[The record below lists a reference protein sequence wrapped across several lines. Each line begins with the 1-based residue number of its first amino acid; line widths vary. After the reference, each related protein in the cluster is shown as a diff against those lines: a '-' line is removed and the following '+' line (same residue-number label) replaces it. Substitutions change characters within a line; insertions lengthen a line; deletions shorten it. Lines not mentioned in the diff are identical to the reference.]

1 VPEAR
6 ELDGP
11 PGLTGLY
18 ARAGAASLLGPVRGL
33 LPGGRSSALP
43 DTELV
48 VEGLEIDRSHLHAY
62 ERVCGFRLRDVL
74 PPTYVHQ
81 LAFPLALRIMTDGSF
96 PFAAMGLVH
105 LVNEVT
111 VRRPLDAS
119 ETLTLAVRAEN
130 LADHPRGRTFDVVA
144 EARVGDEVP
153 WFSTS
158 TYLHRESSGGGDG
171 DGPRRERADREPPPV
186 PQAVWEVPGD
196 IGRRYAAVSGDRNPI
211 HLHPLTARLFGMS
224 KPIAH
229 GMWLKARCLAALE
242 DVLPDAFTASVR
254 FKAPL
259 TLPSKVAFSSRPDG
273 DGRTFTVRAVKSGKP
288 HLDGTAGPA

>member
-18 ARAGAASLLGPVRGL
+18 ARAGAALLLSPLRGL
-33 LPGGRSSALP
+33 LPGGRPSGLP
-43 DTELV
+43 DTKLV
-48 VEGLEIDRSHLHAY
+48 VEDLEIDRGHLHAY
-62 ERVCGFRLRDVL
+62 QRVCGFRLRDVL

-81 LAFPLALRIMTDGSF
+81 VAFPLALRLMTDGSF

-111 VRRPLDAS
+111 SRRPLDAS
-119 ETLTLAVRAEN
+119 ERLTLRVRAEN
-130 LADHPRGRTFDVVA
+130 LIDHPRGRTFDIAA

-153 WFSTS
+153 WFSRS
-158 TYLHRESSGGGDG
+158 TYLHREGGSGGDG
-171 DGPRRERADREPPPV
+171 KRERADREPPPV
-186 PQAVWEVPGD
+186 PQAIWAVAGD
-196 IGRRYAAVSGDRNPI
+196 IGRRYAAVTGDRNPI
-211 HLHPLTARLFGMS
+211 HLHPLTARLFGMP

-242 DVLPDAFTASVR
+242 DVLPDAMTAAVR

-259 TLPSKVAFSSRPDG
+259 TLPAKVAFSSRPEG
-273 DGRTFTVRAVKSGKP
+273 KGRAFTVRAVDTGKP

>member
-1 VPEAR
+1 MPEAR

-18 ARAGAASLLGPVRGL
+18 ARAGAASLLSPVRGL
-33 LPGGRSSALP
+33 LPGGRPSGLP
-43 DTELV
+43 DNELI
-48 VEGLEIDRSHLHAY
+48 VEDLEIDRGHLHAY
-62 ERVCGFRLRDVL
+62 QRVCGFRLRDVL

-81 LAFPLALRIMTDGSF
+81 VAFPLALRLMTDGSF

-111 VRRPLDAS
+111 SRRPLDAS
-119 ETLTLAVRAEN
+119 ERLTLRVRAEN
-130 LADHPRGRTFDVVA
+130 LIDHPRGRTFDIVA

-158 TYLHRESSGGGDG
+158 TYLHREGGGGGDAK
-171 DGPRRERADREPPPV
+171 RERVDREPPPV
-186 PQAVWEVPGD
+186 PQAIWEVSGD
-196 IGRRYAAVSGDRNPI
+196 IGRRYAAVTGDRNPI
-211 HLHPLTARLFGMS
+211 HLHPLTARLFGMP

-242 DVLPDAFTASVR
+242 DVLPDALTASVR

-259 TLPSKVAFSSRPDG
+259 TLPSKVAFSSRPEG
-273 DGRTFTVRAVKSGKP
+273 EGRAFTVRAVDTGRP
-288 HLDGTAGPA
+288 HLDGMAGPA